1 MGSDITDIGLK
12 SLSDEELEEIISIVD
27 TKIELFLQNHEF
39 WKLLTD
45 FGIIASLSQSSDNVL
60 TLTLD
65 FDISGGLSSLQLD
78 ELQQEVYEY
87 AQDVLKE
94 ELLCRKNF

>member
-1 MGSDITDIGLK
+1 MVTDITDIGLRA
-12 SLSDEELEEIISIVD
+12 LSDDELEEIISIVD
-27 TKIELFLQNHEF
+27 RKIELFLQNHKS

-45 FGIIASLSQSSDNVL
+45 FGIVLSLSQSSNNVL
-60 TLTLD
+60 TLLLD

-78 ELQQEVYEY
+78 ELQQEVNEY

-94 ELLCRKNF
+94 ELLCRKKS

>member
-1 MGSDITDIGLK
+1 MSSDITNIGLK
-12 SLSDEELEEIISIVD
+12 SLSDDELEEIILIVD
-27 TKIELFLQNHEF
+27 EKIELFLQNHKS

-45 FGIIASLSQSSDNVL
+45 FGVVVSLSQDSDNVL
-60 TLTLD
+60 TLILD

-87 AQDVLKE
+87 AQEVLME
-94 ELLCRKNF
+94 ELLCRKNS

>member
-12 SLSDEELEEIISIVD
+12 SLSDDELEEIISIVD
-27 TKIELFLQNHEF
+27 TKIELFLQKHEF

-45 FGIIASLSQSSDNVL
+45 FGIITSLSQSSDNVL
-60 TLTLD
+60 TLILD

-87 AQDVLKE
+87 AQDALKE